1 MMKRMA
7 TSLYPFFYR
16 VLMTLLVVVTALGL
30 AGPYL
35 GMEKLT
41 ITHWAMAFWVS
52 LLLTLVSLGKIY
64 LKLLSLLVLVISTVV
79 MIPMLEMA
87 GFGSFYDNYVLWMN
101 RKSGFQEEWLLGY
114 ELIQIAGITLVCYI
128 LQLILEKKLRLKLGT
143 AVLLFVGL
151 VVSIFFKKRVSLM
164 GMAGSMTFIL
174 VAYTEYMRMVR
185 GTKKMRDGRAY
196 LLFLTPFIAAYFVIM
211 SIVPIREDPYDWK
224 LVKDVYHNVKKTTIS
239 LWESLIR
246 NGESFDGLT
255 TGFSDNP
262 WIGDQLTKHERQV
275 MTVIG
280 NQNLLTD
287 VYLRGKT
294 YDRFADCRWQET
306 LETKADEYPID
317 ILELVYGVKRYDE
330 SWENKYTKRANL
342 RIIYEYFNTSY
353 TFVPGKMQ
361 GILNKEY
368 KEAGDVMRFRKEE
381 GYGTE
386 YEVSYYQMNYG
397 APEFNEFAES
407 VGDLPEDKDLF
418 ENGIMIL
425 PLEQKTPYTL
435 EDLEEYRTAMQAQY
449 SEEITLSPKVQQ
461 YIDKV
466 TEGCTTQWQR
476 LKAIES
482 ALQNMHY
489 TATPGNIP
497 KSVKSAEEYL
507 DYFLLK
513 SRKGYCAHYATAFVL
528 LARAEGLPAR
538 YVEGFRA
545 VYNDS
550 KNIRVYNSMAHAWAE
565 VYWEGIGW
573 VMFEPTPEIAEY
585 AYSGWYVP
593 EGDQSTVEI
602 RKPIR
607 LRPTESAAAEE
618 AKAMLE
624 EMNRKEEESQKRLRM
639 MIVSGVLTLLG
650 ICLIVFLAK
659 LHISKLRYRK
669 KNDTEK
675 FLADARKNFW
685 LLEKLG
691 YKRLPSETLDELE
704 GRIVREAPRLSGGT
718 KRLVFI
724 QVYQECIYRSMT
736 IEKEMLKTALA
747 ERKQMLEC
755 LKEEKRLYYL
765 VIKVFLM
772 LWMDK

>member
-41 ITHWAMAFWVS
+41 ITHWAMAFGVS
-52 LLLTLVSLGKIY
+52 LLLTMVSLGKIY
-64 LKLLSLLVLVISTVV
+64 LKLLSFLVLAVSTVV

-87 GFGSFYDNYVLWMN
+87 GIGSFYDNYVLWMN
-101 RKSGFQEEWLLGY
+101 RKSGFREEWLLGY

-211 SIVPIREDPYDWK
+211 SIVPIREVPYDWK
-224 LVKDVYHNVKKTTIS
+224 LVKDVYHNVKETTIT
-239 LWESLIR
+239 LWESIIR
-246 NGESFDGLT
+246 NGEEFNGLT
-255 TGFSDNP
+255 TGFSDSP

-275 MTVIG
+275 MTVVG
-280 NQNLLTD
+280 DRNLLTD

-294 YDRFADCRWQET
+294 YDRFDNCHWQET

-317 ILELVYGVKRYDE
+317 ILELVYGVKRYDDG
-330 SWENKYTKRANL
+330 WENNYIKRANL
-342 RIIYEYFNTSY
+342 RIRYEYFTTAY
-353 TFVPGKMQ
+353 AFAPDKLQ

-368 KEAGDVMRFRKEE
+368 KEAGDVMRFHKEE

-386 YEVSYYQMNYG
+386 YEVSFYQMNYG
-397 APEFNEFAES
+397 VPEFDDFAES

-435 EDLEEYRTAMQAQY
+435 EDLEEYRAAMQAQY
-449 SEEITLSPKVQQ
+449 GEEITLSPMVQQ

-466 TEGCTTQWQR
+466 TEGCTTKWQR
-476 LKAIES
+476 LKAIEK
-482 ALQNMHY
+482 ALQSLQY

-507 DYFLLK
+507 DYFLLE

-545 VYNDS
+545 AYNAS
-550 KNIRVYNSMAHAWAE
+550 KNIRVYNSTAHAWPE
-565 VYWEGIGW
+565 VYWEGLGW
-573 VMFEPTPEIAEY
+573 VRFEPTPEISNY
-585 AYSGWYVP
+585 AYSGWLVQK
-593 EGDQSTVEI
+593 GDQSTVEV
-602 RKPIR
+602 RDPIR
-607 LRPTESAAAEE
+607 VNPTDSVVADE
-618 AKAMLE
+618 AKAFLE
-624 EMNRKEEESQKRLRM
+624 EQNKKEEDAKRRQRM
-639 MIVSGVLTLLG
+639 MIVCGVLTLLG
-650 ICLIVFLAK
+650 ICLIVFLTN
-659 LHISKLRYRK
+659 LLISKSRYRK

-736 IEKEMLKTALA
+736 IDKEMLKTALV

-755 LKEEKRLYYL
+755 LKEENRLYYL
-765 VIKVFLM
+765 VIKVSLM